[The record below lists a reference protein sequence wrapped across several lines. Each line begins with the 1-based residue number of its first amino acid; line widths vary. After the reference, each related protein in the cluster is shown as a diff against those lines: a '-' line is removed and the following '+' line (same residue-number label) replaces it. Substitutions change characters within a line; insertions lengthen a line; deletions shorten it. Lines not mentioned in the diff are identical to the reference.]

1 MKASHWTKLRAAL
14 LVVLLPL
21 LAPPAFASDHA
32 DPAVIRAPIF
42 MDGPEEL
49 ERGITDLFVFPK
61 GDQLIV
67 VFAVRRALTT
77 EPPYKLEKYTY
88 AVHMDVHTPVTFDNQ
103 EDRNRY
109 GGTIPNAD
117 TISPDVTLEFRLNND
132 ASLKDKSYKGLT
144 NPDAIRLY
152 TGVRDDPFIFPRFF
166 GTNVIAAVWS
176 IPQSSLPQ
184 GKQDFLIWGTS
195 SRDGKLV
202 DHVGRSLRTM
212 NPRFDTLNT
221 FEPSKHLAELQRL
234 HDKPDFTEDFFKVNI
249 SPLFALRHY
258 DFKADV
264 MIYTTRFPAGYPN
277 GRLLTDDVANLTCL
291 QGDCLLFEL
300 SYGDVKQYPRA
311 TANDKPFSEEFP
323 FLAEPW
329 PPKPPGPR
337 PAFKQSTTNTF
348 LLGVIGFGVFVTLF
362 IVGWVLFFI
371 TRGQLKR
378 ARAGAR

>member
-21 LAPPAFASDHA
+21 VAQPAFASDHA
-32 DPAVIRAPIF
+32 DPAYVRAPVF

-88 AVHMDVHTPVTFDNQ
+88 AVHMDVHTQVTFDNE

-109 GGTIPNAD
+109 GGTLPNGD

-132 ASLKDKSYKGLT
+132 ASLKDKSFKGLT
-144 NPDAIRLY
+144 NPDAVRLY

-166 GTNVIAAVWS
+166 GTNVVAAVWS
-176 IPQSSLPQ
+176 IPMSSLPQ
-184 GKQDFLIWGTS
+184 GKQDFLVWGTS

-212 NPRFDTLNT
+212 MPRFDDLNT
-221 FEPSKHLAELQRL
+221 LEPSKHLAKLRQL
-234 HDKPDFTEDFFKVNI
+234 HEEPGVMEDFFKVNI

-258 DFKADV
+258 DFKPDV
-264 MIYTTRFPAGYPN
+264 MIYSSRFPAGYPN

-323 FLAEPW
+323 YLAEPW
-329 PPKPPGPR
+329 PARPPSPR
-337 PAFKQSTTNTF
+337 TAF
-348 LLGVIGFGVFVTLF
+348 
-362 IVGWVLFFI
+362 
-371 TRGQLKR
+371 
-378 ARAGAR
+378 